1 MWRLMRS
8 NLRDVIF
15 YYILKFVFY
24 LYSLKNC
31 HQPPPPWRFSSDLIF
46 IPEKRRVF
54 IPEKRRILIPEKRR
68 ILIPE
73 KRRVFADFRNVSI
86 GKLNVTFQNGTFVL
100 IINDPFLILI
110 HSRFTKVLFKPLSN
124 HECGDIVILYR

>member
-1 MWRLMRS
+1 MRS

-31 HQPPPPWRFSSDLIF
+31 HQPPPPLRFSSDLVF

-54 IPEKRRILIPEKRR
+54 IPEKRR

-86 GKLNVTFQNGTFVL
+86 GKLNVTFQNGTFVI